1 MNGNM
6 NMYNPQVN
14 NPNIPQNTQPMN
26 NPNPYQTNM
35 QYNNQTAYNQKN
47 NIPNNQKKSK
57 LPIIIGI
64 LLVVIIAAVAVFLL
78 MKKNDKKEEKKE
90 PEKQENNTNTN
101 QNTNTNTNITI
112 SWSGTYENSDGTI
125 TIYQYSNEKL
135 YYGVSL
141 NSGSAFGSAEISG
154 NKAEGKIFDT
164 YTFTLEGTQIQFTT
178 TDEDLKAGTFTK
190 KGDYSKEDYYKDNF
204 GDPSYLNTNVN
215 GIFQNGD
222 ITIKIYQTSETAA
235 MITITASSSIY
246 STPITIN
253 NGSLVLDKESFGE
266 TEKINI
272 TISSDSITVVA
283 SSSDTSKI
291 LNKISGS
298 YKKVKPYT
306 IDDIL
311 ADVA

>member
-1 MNGNM
+1 
-6 NMYNPQVN
+6 MYNPQGN

-26 NPNPYQTNM
+26 NTPNI
-35 QYNNQTAYNQKN
+35 QYNNQTGYNTNN
-47 NIPNNQKKSK
+47 NIPNNNKKKSK

-78 MKKNDKKEEKKE
+78 MRKDDKKTEKKE

-101 QNTNTNTNITI
+101 QNTNTNTNITTN
-112 SWSGTYENSDGTI
+112 WSGVYENSDGTI
-125 TIYQYSNEKL
+125 TIYQDSNEKL
-135 YYGVSL
+135 HYEVSL
-141 NSGSAFGSAEISG
+141 NSGSAFGSAKISG
-154 NKAEGKIFDT
+154 NKAEGKIFGT
-164 YTFTLEGTQIQFTT
+164 YTFVLDGTQIQFTT

-190 KGDYSKEDYYKDNF
+190 KSEYSKENYYEDNF
-204 GDPSYLNTNVN
+204 GDSSYLNTNVN
-215 GIFQNGD
+215 GVFQND
-222 ITIKIYQTSETAA
+222 NTTIKIYQTEESKA
-235 MITITASSSIY
+235 MITITNNNHVY

-253 NGSLVLDKESFGE
+253 NGSLVLDEESFGE

-291 LNKISGS
+291 LNRISGS
-298 YKKVKPYT
+298 YKKTKPYT

-311 ADVA
+311 ADIS